1 MTPVLAASGVDN
13 LTAMVLAIAVVI
25 FLFFALVFPERL

>member
-13 LTAMVLAIAVVI
+13 LTAMVLAILLVV
-25 FLFFALVFPERL
+25 FLFVALIFPEKL